1 MATDNN
7 GNESSRQLSEQI
19 SLQDRMAQVDKIT
32 ESPSKRAQKVWDYAR
47 LVSDKTGFTTWDLL
61 CFTSEW
67 LGIMVPVWPWLED
80 PAKNLARRVYYA
92 HYYLTDVVL
101 GEERKTQEDILKDED
116 KRDIEIENNNEPKT
130 NEARTEI
137 DL

>member
-7 GNESSRQLSEQI
+7 GHEQV
-19 SLQDRMAQVDKIT
+19 SLQDRMAQIDKIT

-92 HYYLTDVVL
+92 HYYLTDTVL
-101 GEERKTQEDILKDED
+101 GEEKKAQIDIDKDE
-116 KRDIEIENNNEPKT
+116 REVIVEGESNVTEEPK
-130 NEARTEI
+130 ARTEI